1 MQEKRK
7 FYRPQKIKNSVA
19 PIKKFETNEENKTSA
34 VSNQTKKLPIR
45 PLNPDRI
52 RPVEPRKISL
62 NTNADSLVS
71 SASSPRRRPI
81 ILGGIGGGG
90 RYEPSEREMRRARK
104 GPEALADDDV
114 FKEVVEGRAPKKL
127 AVKKT
132 GAPVIDSDRF
142 INRALV
148 IEEDAPYISKNQFVD
163 FDIHQTI
170 KDNIISKGY
179 IVPTAIQDQTIIHA
193 LEGRDIIGIANTG
206 EGKTA
211 AFLIPMLNKLMNNSH
226 SILLVVTPTRELAV
240 QIEQEF
246 NSFSKNIRINSALL
260 VGGQSIVFQTERL
273 KRGAR
278 VVIGTP
284 GRLKDHIEK
293 GNLNMAY
300 VHNFV
305 LDEADRMLDM
315 GFVNDIR
322 FLISKMPDIRQTLF
336 FSATFAKEI
345 EQLANSF
352 LHNPVKISVKKQ
364 ETNKNVDQDV
374 VYVADK
380 NEKFHKL
387 TEILSQKD
395 VEKVLVF
402 GRTKHGVDKLGRIL
416 FRSGFSAVAIHGDK
430 TQRER
435 LRALKDFKENKAK
448 ILVATDV
455 AARGLDI
462 PDVSHVINYDAPENY
477 DDYVHRIGRTGRAGK
492 KGSALTFIEQ

>member
-1 MQEKRK
+1 MQDKRK
-7 FYRPQKIKNSVA
+7 FYRPKTTGNSSEPKTETIEIVSA
-19 PIKKFETNEENKTSA
+19 PIIKS
-34 VSNQTKKLPIR
+34 PIR
-45 PLNPDRI
+45 PLNPNRI
-52 RPVEPRKISL
+52 RPVDPANRPIPVAS
-62 NTNADSLVS
+62 SIS
-71 SASSPRRRPI
+71 SAQSTPKRRPV

-104 GPEALADDDV
+104 GPEALEDDDV
-114 FKEVVEGRAPKKL
+114 FKEVVEGRPAKKL
-127 AVKKT
+127 SVKKT
-132 GAPVIDSDRF
+132 GAPVIDSERF
-142 INRALV
+142 INRSV
-148 IEEDAPYISKNQFVD
+148 IIEQDAPYLSKHQFTD
-163 FDIHQTI
+163 FKVHQSI
-170 KDNIISKGY
+170 QENIVAKGY
-179 IVPTAIQDQTIIHA
+179 IVPTAIQDQTIPLA

-211 AFLIPMLNKLMNNSH
+211 AFLIPMLNKLMH
-226 SILLVVTPTRELAV
+226 GPHTLMLVVTPTRELAV

-246 NSFSKNIRINSALL
+246 VSFSKNIRIGSALL
-260 VGGQSIVFQTERL
+260 VGGQSMTFQTERL

-278 VVIGTP
+278 VIIGTP

-293 GNLNMAY
+293 GNLDMSR

-315 GFVNDIR
+315 GFINDIR
-322 FLISKMPDIRQTLF
+322 YLIEKMPEIRQTLF

-345 EQLANSF
+345 ESLANSF
-352 LHNPVKISVKKQ
+352 LRDPVKISVKKQ

-374 VYVADK
+374 IYVADK

-387 TEILSQKD
+387 TELLGQKE
-395 VEKVLVF
+395 VEKALIF

-435 LRALKDFKENKAK
+435 LRALKDFKENRAK

-462 PDVSHVINYDAPENY
+462 PDVSHVINYDAPDNY

-492 KGSALTFIEQ
+492 KGSALTFVER

>member
-1 MQEKRK
+1 MRFLGNFFELNMQNKRK
-7 FYRPQKIKNSVA
+7 YFRPRDGHIVAQTDKALQPAQKTIVA
-19 PIKKFETNEENKTSA
+19 QPVVSATSQISRPMSA
-34 VSNQTKKLPIR
+34 QAPRASQTG
-45 PLNPDRI
+45 
-52 RPVEPRKISL
+52 
-62 NTNADSLVS
+62 A
-71 SASSPRRRPI
+71 SAPKRRLM

-104 GPEALADDDV
+104 GPEALAEDDV
-114 FKEVVEGRAPKKL
+114 FKEVVEGKPPKRT
-127 AVKKT
+127 ATKKT
-132 GAPVIDSDRF
+132 GAPVIDAERF
-142 INRALV
+142 INRAV
-148 IEEDAPYISKNQFVD
+148 TVEQDAPYMSTHQFSD
-163 FDIHQTI
+163 FKVHEQI
-170 KDNIISKGY
+170 KANIVAKGY
-179 IVPTAIQDQTIIHA
+179 VVPTAIQDQSIPLA
-193 LEGRDIIGIANTG
+193 LEGRDIIGVANTG

-211 AFLIPMLNKLMNNSH
+211 AFLIPMLDKLMH
-226 SILLVVTPTRELAV
+226 GPHAMLLVVTPTRELAV

-246 NSFSKNIRINSALL
+246 NGFAKNIRISSALL
-260 VGGQSIVFQTERL
+260 VGGQSMGYQTERL
-273 KRGAR
+273 RKGAR

-284 GRLKDHIEK
+284 GRIKDHIEK
-293 GNLNMAY
+293 GNLVLSR

-315 GFVNDIR
+315 GFINDIR
-322 FLISKMPDIRQTLF
+322 FLISKMPEVRHTLF

-345 EQLANSF
+345 EHLAGSF
-352 LHNPVKISVKKQ
+352 LRDPVRISVKKR

-374 VYVADK
+374 IYVADR
-380 NEKFHKL
+380 NEKFSKL
-387 TEILSQKD
+387 TEVLAQKG

-430 TQRER
+430 SQRER
-435 LRALKDFKENKAK
+435 LRALRDFKENKAK

-492 KGSALTFIEQ
+492 KGVALTFVERP